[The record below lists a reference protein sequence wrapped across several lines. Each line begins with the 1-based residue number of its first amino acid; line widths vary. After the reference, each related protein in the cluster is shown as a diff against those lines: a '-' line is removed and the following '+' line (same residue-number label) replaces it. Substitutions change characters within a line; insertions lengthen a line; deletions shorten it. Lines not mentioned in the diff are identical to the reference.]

1 MKYSRIIGTGSYFPK
16 NIRTNSDLEKM
27 VDTSN
32 EWILS
37 RTGIKERR
45 IANSEE
51 TVSLMGYE
59 AALNAIS
66 YSGIDKNDIDLIIVA
81 TSSSSRAFP
90 SSACEVHRRL
100 GIKEC
105 IAFDIGAA
113 CSGFVYA
120 LSVADQYI
128 KSGSVKKALIIGSD
142 RLAHMCNPKD
152 RSTVI
157 LFGDGAGAAILESS
171 EEAGILSTHIN
182 ADGQYGDL
190 LSVNNVQ
197 HDKPFNN
204 DDWLSMTGN
213 AVMKMAVQKLSKL
226 VVETLKHNGL
236 SNSDL
241 DWLVPHQANL
251 RIIQAT
257 AKKLDLPLEQVMINL
272 DRYGN
277 TSAAT
282 IPTAL
287 DEGVRNNKIK
297 KNQLL
302 LLEAFGGGFT
312 WGSALVKF

>member
-1 MKYSRIIGTGSYFPK
+1 MKIFINSYYCIWNLNYS
-16 NIRTNSDLEKM
+16 
-27 VDTSN
+27 
-32 EWILS
+32 
-37 RTGIKERR
+37 
-45 IANSEE
+45 
-51 TVSLMGYE
+51 
-59 AALNAIS
+59 
-66 YSGIDKNDIDLIIVA
+66 KNDIDLIIVA

-128 KSGSVKKALIIGSD
+128 KSGAVKKALIIGSD

-213 AVMKMAVQKLSKL
+213 AVMKMAVQKLSNL
-226 VVETLKHNGL
+226 VIETLKHNGL